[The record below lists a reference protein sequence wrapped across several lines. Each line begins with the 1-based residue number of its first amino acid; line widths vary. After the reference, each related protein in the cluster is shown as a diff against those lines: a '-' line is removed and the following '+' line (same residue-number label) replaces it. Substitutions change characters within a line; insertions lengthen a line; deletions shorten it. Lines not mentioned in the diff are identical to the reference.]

1 MKGYHQCPRE
11 KNIQLPTTFITPRGK
26 FKYLRAPYGIAFI
39 SEHYEWYMAE
49 AFSSLTGL
57 QCFVN
62 DIAIYCSDLHQH
74 ASHVMQFLQ
83 QCTSKQ
89 IAYNFATLA
98 GLK

>member
-1 MKGYHQCPRE
+1 MPTGE
-11 KNIQLPTTFITPRGK
+11 KHPAANYLHYTTWKIQIPLC
-26 FKYLRAPYGIAFI
+26 PYGIAFI
-39 SEHYEWYMAE
+39 SEHYEWCMAE

-62 DIAIYCSDLHQH
+62 DIAMYCSDLHQH

-83 QCTSKQ
+83 QCTNKQ